1 MTVLWTPYMPQ
12 SGITWRQSRIEPS
25 RVAPRRLT
33 GLRTTVARTS
43 GFRLPPGCP
52 LPDRPPHRGH
62 DRPWRC
68 GSWDGRRRTR
78 TARQGARSPVPPCRS
93 ARARRPAIIRT
104 AFRAIVCRRVPGP
117 AARPVRRPT
126 ARDLIVR
133 IRGPGGAA
141 FQHVSSRYTHTRG
154 PERPSSS
161 VRRTRFS
168 LTDLRKSEPDITSA
182 KWHAVAVGG
191 GGAGVSVTG
200 RRRRCGFRHPRPA
213 LSPGCRAVELSRL
226 RRAAVEVLS
235 RPCLSSL
242 PSSCRVAVEP
252 VEASRG

>member
-1 MTVLWTPYMPQ
+1 METKSYRALACCASSSYRSTHYGSAVP
-12 SGITWRQSRIEPS
+12 
-25 RVAPRRLT
+25 A
-33 GLRTTVARTS
+33 S
-43 GFRLPPGCP
+43 GFRRDAHCQTA
-52 LPDRPPHRGH
+52 HRTGATTG
-62 DRPWRC
+62 RGG

-182 KWHAVAVGG
+182 KWHVAVGG

-213 LSPGCRAVELSRL
+213 VRAV
-226 RRAAVEVLS
+226 RANRGSARFGVVLAVAPRGPHRAPGHAVRSVVLF
-235 RPCLSSL
+235 
-242 PSSCRVAVEP
+242 
-252 VEASRG
+252 

>member
-33 GLRTTVARTS
+33 GLRNTVARFR
-43 GFRLPPGCP
+43 FRLPASAADAHCHPGLNP
-52 LPDRPPHRGH
+52 GRRGARPAVGR
-62 DRPWRC
+62 
-68 GSWDGRRRTR
+68 GSWEAPDADRVPAARCRRAGPRDER
-78 TARQGARSPVPPCRS
+78 GDDPLGVCR
-93 ARARRPAIIRT
+93 AIP
-104 AFRAIVCRRVPGP
+104 IVCRRVPGP

-168 LTDLRKSEPDITSA
+168 LTDLRKSDPTLRVQS
-182 KWHAVAVGG
+182 G
-191 GGAGVSVTG
+191 TF
-200 RRRRCGFRHPRPA
+200 FRTK
-213 LSPGCRAVELSRL
+213 
-226 RRAAVEVLS
+226 
-235 RPCLSSL
+235 
-242 PSSCRVAVEP
+242 
-252 VEASRG
+252 

>member
-1 MTVLWTPYMPQ
+1 METKSYRALACCASSSYRSTHYGSAVP
-12 SGITWRQSRIEPS
+12 
-25 RVAPRRLT
+25 A
-33 GLRTTVARTS
+33 S
-43 GFRLPPGCP
+43 GFRRDAHCQTA
-52 LPDRPPHRGH
+52 RPHRAP
-62 DRPWRC
+62 RPAVAGVGAGTR
-68 GSWDGRRRTR
+68 RRRTR

-168 LTDLRKSEPDITSA
+168 LTDLRKSDPTLRVQS
-182 KWHAVAVGG
+182 G
-191 GGAGVSVTG
+191 TF
-200 RRRRCGFRHPRPA
+200 FRTK
-213 LSPGCRAVELSRL
+213 
-226 RRAAVEVLS
+226 
-235 RPCLSSL
+235 
-242 PSSCRVAVEP
+242 
-252 VEASRG
+252 

>member
-33 GLRTTVARTS
+33 GLRTTVAR
-43 GFRLPPGCP
+43 FRLPASAGMPTA
-52 LPDRPPHRGH
+52 RPPTAPGPRAGRGG
-62 DRPWRC
+62 

-182 KWHAVAVGG
+182 KCGTWRSA
-191 GGAGVSVTG
+191 GAAQ
-200 RRRRCGFRHPRPA
+200 GFR
-213 LSPGCRAVELSRL
+213 
-226 RRAAVEVLS
+226 
-235 RPCLSSL
+235 
-242 PSSCRVAVEP
+242 
-252 VEASRG
+252 

>member
-1 MTVLWTPYMPQ
+1 METKSYRALACCASSSYRSTHYGSAVP
-12 SGITWRQSRIEPS
+12 
-25 RVAPRRLT
+25 A
-33 GLRTTVARTS
+33 S
-43 GFRLPPGCP
+43 GFRRDAHCQTA
-52 LPDRPPHRGH
+52 HRTGATTG
-62 DRPWRC
+62 RGG

-117 AARPVRRPT
+117 GAARPVRRPT

-182 KWHAVAVGG
+182 KWHVAVAGRR
-191 GGAGVSVTG
+191 G
-200 RRRRCGFRHPRPA
+200 RRRGFGDRT
-213 LSPGCRAVELSRL
+213 
-226 RRAAVEVLS
+226 
-235 RPCLSSL
+235 
-242 PSSCRVAVEP
+242 
-252 VEASRG
+252 